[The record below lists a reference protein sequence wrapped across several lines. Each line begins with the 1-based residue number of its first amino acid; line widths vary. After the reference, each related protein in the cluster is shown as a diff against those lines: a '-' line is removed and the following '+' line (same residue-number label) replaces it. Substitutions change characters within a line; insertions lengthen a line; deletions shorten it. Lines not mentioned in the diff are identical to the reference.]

1 MEVHHSHHSGHKK
14 SWKEYFLEFFM
25 LFFAVSLGFLAENLR
40 EHYIEQEREKQ
51 YMESF
56 VADLDSDLVNLK
68 EGIPR
73 KVARL
78 QAIDTV
84 FRYFLEHKD
93 VNEVPAIIIKKMK
106 RTAWDRSYVRN
117 STTIN
122 QLKNSGGLRLI
133 RNKKVA
139 DSIAYYDWRWS
150 RSDYWHDNYMSMQK
164 DNGTLNEKI
173 IDANDIIGYYIGSM
187 GEFVVAPASNCYVLP
202 PGISLS
208 QASLLE
214 PLCVAMHAVRQA
226 EQIAGKRALITGG
239 GPIGQLIL
247 RVVRAFGAYSIA
259 LSDVSAYA
267 REFALASGAQQ
278 VIDPTDKTALSQLG
292 QFDIVLEA
300 SGNPSALSD
309 GIQLLHRGGTLVLV
323 GTLPETF
330 SIFGNAI
337 MSKQLRLLGSFR
349 FANVFEE
356 AINLVAAGIIKLDGL
371 ITDTYAFAE
380 TPLAMERALEKTNS
394 MKIQIV
400 S

>member
-1 MEVHHSHHSGHKK
+1 MKSFLLYGPKEVQ
-14 SWKEYFLEFFM
+14 
-25 LFFAVSLGFLAENLR
+25 LAEKPMPTCGPKQVIVQPKFTGICGSDI
-40 EHYIEQEREKQ
+40 HYFRDGYCGSFKPKYPFALGHEFSGVIHSVGEQVTGLAVGDQ
-51 YMESF
+51 
-56 VADLDSDLVNLK
+56 V
-68 EGIPR
+68 
-73 KVARL
+73 
-78 QAIDTV
+78 AIDPSMPCGSCNYC
-84 FRYFLEHKD
+84 R
-93 VNEVPAIIIKKMK
+93 
-106 RTAWDRSYVRN
+106 
-117 STTIN
+117 
-122 QLKNSGGLRLI
+122 GGKYNLCLNMRFFGS
-133 RNKKVA
+133 A
-139 DSIAYYDWRWS
+139 SCDPH
-150 RSDYWHDNYMSMQK
+150 HD
-164 DNGTLNEKI
+164 
-173 IDANDIIGYYIGSM
+173 GSM

-214 PLCVAMHAVRQA
+214 PLSVAMHAVRQA
-226 EQIAGKRALITGG
+226 EQIAGKRVLITGG

-267 REFALASGAQQ
+267 REFALASGVHQ
-278 VIDPTDKTALSQLG
+278 VIDPTDKTALNQLG
-292 QFDIVLEA
+292 SFDIVLEA